1 MWAAG
6 QFCGSGAFVDEIV
19 AVRTTHEA
27 FHIGERISV
36 GPVFDAWAGRARDA
50 LPQSRQ
56 CRLCCYKEN
65 DNGITADSPGRGTP
79 AARVTASADEPER

>member
-50 LPQSRQ
+50 LPQSR
-56 CRLCCYKEN
+56 RV
-65 DNGITADSPGRGTP
+65 GS
-79 AARVTASADEPER
+79 AATKRTTTASPQIRLAVEHRQLA